1 MSQLLKEKP
10 LISVIVPVYNG
21 QDYLKKCIDS
31 IERQTYDNLEVIIVN
46 DGSTDGTGEICRQ
59 LQEEF
64 ENIRVILTN
73 DEGVSAARN
82 AGLERMTG
90 EFVTFVDAD
99 DRIFPDMISVLY
111 SCITETDSDI
121 AGCSFLTWSKE
132 DEIKDFAP
140 ATEGNSRKTYTP
152 AEFLTEGILK
162 GNSRCWSKLY
172 RCASIGEL
180 RFRQEITIGEDM
192 LFLVDLLP
200 GVRRV
205 SEMTYKGY
213 GYFQNPAG
221 AMNRDFRPQYM
232 DQITCW
238 ELAREEI
245 DRMDIPGIDEAWQEK
260 EQLKSRVTAILIMAI
275 MLTAGKLA
283 RLPVRERKRQRK
295 YIELCHDKIKE
306 EMQVPGA
313 VKALSKG
320 YRIKSQIFAVLP
332 EVYLGLYHLWKDKR

>member
-1 MSQLLKEKP
+1 MRQLLKEKP

-59 LQEEF
+59 LQEEY

-82 AGLERMTG
+82 AGLERMMG

-99 DRIFPDMISVLY
+99 DRIFPDMISTLY

-121 AGCSFLTWSKE
+121 AGCGFLTWSKE
-132 DEIKDFAP
+132 EEMKNLTHAG
-140 ATEGNSRKTYTP
+140 EGNIGKTYTP

-172 RCASIGEL
+172 RCATIGEL
-180 RFRQEITIGEDM
+180 RFRQDITIGEDM
-192 LFLVDLLP
+192 LFLVDLMP
-200 GVRRV
+200 GVCRV
-205 SEMTYKGY
+205 AEIPYKGY
-213 GYFQNPAG
+213 GYFQNPTG
-221 AMNRDFRPQYM
+221 TMNRDFRPKYM

-245 DRMDIPGIDEAWQEK
+245 GRMNIPGMDEARQGK

-283 RLPVRERKRQRK
+283 RLSARERKRQRN
-295 YIELCHDKIKE
+295 YIEICHDKIKV

-320 YRIKSQIFAVLP
+320 YRVKSEIFAALP
-332 EVYLGLYHLWKDKR
+332 EVYLGLYHIWKDKG

>member
-31 IERQTYDNLEVIIVN
+31 IESQTYDNLEVIIVN

-59 LQEEF
+59 LQEEY

-121 AGCSFLTWSKE
+121 AGCGFLTWSKE
-132 DEIKDFAP
+132 EEIKDFTPSA
-140 ATEGNSRKTYTP
+140 EGNSRKTYTP

-172 RCASIGEL
+172 KCASIGKI

-192 LFLVDLLP
+192 LFLLDLMP

-205 SEMTYKGY
+205 SEIQYKGY

-221 AMNRDFRPQYM
+221 TMNRDFRPKYM

-245 DRMDIPGIDEAWQEK
+245 DRMDMLGMDEAWQEK

-283 RLPVRERKRQRK
+283 RLPVRERNQQRK
-295 YIELCHDKIKE
+295 YIELCHDKIKD

-320 YRIKSQIFAVLP
+320 YRVKLKIFAAMP
-332 EVYLGLYHLWKDKR
+332 GIYLELYHLWKNKR